1 MQPTPMARSS
11 GEATELLDGS
21 QRAPGRSSGPH
32 DVTCLGEPA
41 DRSAARAVLDR
52 EGPLPLWAQLLGELR
67 RRLLAKELEGRF
79 PTDRELMATYQ
90 VSRHTVREAVRRLE
104 AEGLVERRRGR
115 AGSLVRAVEFEQ
127 PTGMLYSLFREIEA
141 RGVEQRSIVLSVG
154 ISGNPEAA
162 SRLGLDSERAVFHL
176 ERIRLAGGTPL
187 ALDTVWLPAEIGEAL
202 VGVDFSHTALYDE
215 LAKRVGVLPEEGEER
230 VTPVIPTPEERRMLG
245 MEAAEAA
252 FALERRTKHSGRP
265 LEWRESL
272 VRGDRYA
279 FVLSWSTGAGERR
292 QAPPEFTLR
301 PEGGQVDHDGATD

>member
-1 MQPTPMARSS
+1 MGDR
-11 GEATELLDGS
+11 
-21 QRAPGRSSGPH
+21 
-32 DVTCLGEPA
+32 EPA
-41 DRSAARAVLDR
+41 GSSVGATALDR
-52 EGPLPLWAQLLGELR
+52 DGPLPLWAQLLGELR

-115 AGSLVRAVEFEQ
+115 AGSLVRSVEFEQ

-154 ISGNPEAA
+154 ISGNPRAA
-162 SRLGLDSERAVFHL
+162 SRLGLDPERAVFHL

-187 ALDTVWLPAEIGEAL
+187 ALDTAWLPAEIGEAL

-215 LAKRVGVLPEEGEER
+215 LARRAGVRPEEGEER
-230 VTPVIPTPEERRMLG
+230 VTPVIPTPSERRMLG
-245 MEAAEAA
+245 MEVAEAA
-252 FALERRTKHSGRP
+252 FAIERRTKHSGRP
-265 LEWRESL
+265 LEWRETL

-279 FVLSWSTGAGERR
+279 FVLAWSKASGEHR
-292 QAPPEFTLR
+292 QVPPEFTMQ
-301 PEGGQVDHDGATD
+301 PQGSQVDRGGRRD